1 MERGRVGSI
10 PRSEAN
16 DLGLSGR
23 LQPYLLQD
31 LHLAMMKNLR
41 GHSRLIFPWGGRRCR
56 IWLLNTKDAE
66 SRSLYLC
73 LWLCTSAVTPGCGV
87 YSGPPSCRGNSAG
100 AQKDQARQPV
110 PCLSPACPTA

>member
-16 DLGLSGR
+16 DLGLSGH

-41 GHSRLIFPWGGRRCR
+41 GHSRLFSPGEGG
-56 IWLLNTKDAE
+56 D
-66 SRSLYLC
+66 
-73 LWLCTSAVTPGCGV
+73 VGFGF
-87 YSGPPSCRGNSAG
+87 
-100 AQKDQARQPV
+100 
-110 PCLSPACPTA
+110 